1 MQRWWLKGQG
11 FLEIEIKGLAVERFL
26 NLAMQ
31 NDMNLRNIRFV
42 ATDKVIC
49 LMALK
54 DVHFLR
60 SLARKSHCRI
70 HIRKRLGLPFFYQRL
85 QKRKMLAIGCILFC
99 LLFYIAG
106 HIALQVQ
113 VTGPEPISAIQAQQI
128 KELAKDKGI
137 DKGKLIWYMDFDVA
151 KKYIMLQDPSLAFVN
166 ISSQGNKVIIKAVRR
181 TEAAADE
188 KSLPP
193 GNIVAKEDGVIQ
205 DILVTKGEAIVKAGD
220 TVSTGQ
226 LLILGYDD
234 SGPVAASGIVRAHC
248 WYQGHGECLM
258 YESGYKNSGSHFTQ
272 IQFVWQGKVKLI
284 AGGPAV
290 PDYDCFSQ
298 TTQVIPLIIWRN
310 ITLPVEIIKKDI
322 REQIPYQIQR
332 SEEDAREKA
341 LSMAE
346 NMAMRELPLNAE
358 IIAKKINF
366 LIDDE
371 EIKKAKILIEAHID
385 LGQYQPYDVD
395 ANGEQYKRLQQ
406 EKKAQR
412 NSQ

>member
-1 MQRWWLKGQG
+1 LRRWWLKGQG

-26 NLAMQ
+26 NLAVQ
-31 NDMNLRNIRFV
+31 NSIDLQNIRFV
-42 ATDKVIC
+42 AKDKVIC

-60 SLARKSHCRI
+60 PLARKSRCRI
-70 HIRKRLGLPFFYQRL
+70 HIRKRLGLPFFWRRL
-85 QKRKMLAIGCILFC
+85 QKRKMLVIGCIVFC

-106 HIALQVQ
+106 HIALEVQ
-113 VTGPEPISAIQAQQI
+113 ITGPEPINAIQAQQI
-128 KELAKDKGI
+128 KELAQDKGI
-137 DKGKLIWYMDFDVA
+137 DKGKLIWHMDFDAA
-151 KKYIMLQDPSLAFVN
+151 KKYIMLKDPTLAFVN
-166 ISSQGNKVIIKAVRR
+166 ISSQGNKIIIKAVKR
-181 TEAAADE
+181 TEVAADE

-205 DILVTKGEAIVKAGD
+205 DILVTKGEAMVKAGD
-220 TVSTGQ
+220 TVSAGQ
-226 LLILGYDD
+226 MLILGYDD

-248 WYQGHGECLM
+248 WYQGYGECLM
-258 YESGYKNSGSHFTQ
+258 YETGYKNSGSHFTQ
-272 IQFVWQGKVKLI
+272 IQFVWRDEVQLI

-310 ITLPVEIIKKDI
+310 ITLPVEIVKKDF

-332 SEEDAREKA
+332 SEEDAEEKA
-341 LSMAE
+341 VSAAE

-358 IIAKKINF
+358 ILDKKITLLADN
-366 LIDDE
+366 E
-371 EIKKAKILIEAHID
+371 EIKKAKMLIEARID
-385 LGQYQPYDVD
+385 LGQYRPYNVN
-395 ANGEQYKRLQQ
+395 ANHEQYKRLQQ

-412 NSQ
+412 NSP